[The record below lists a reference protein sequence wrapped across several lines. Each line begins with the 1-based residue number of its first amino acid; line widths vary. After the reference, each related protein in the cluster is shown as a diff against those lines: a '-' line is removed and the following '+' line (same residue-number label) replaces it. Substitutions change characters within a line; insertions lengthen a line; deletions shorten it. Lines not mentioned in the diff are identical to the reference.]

1 MSISPEQ
8 FHHFTNPMPDAMCLL
23 SADGRIL
30 AVNDATSRFVKTDS
44 SILHGMTLYDLVAD
58 SSDKVEQNLRNW
70 ARSREMTPG
79 PLQVRIGNENILPCN
94 CSGCLV
100 DLKTSYSPATLLVRL
115 QSREHF
121 SKSFTVLNKK
131 IALLQNEIIVRR
143 KTESALAKSKA
154 EFEAMFNAI
163 TDAVMFADT
172 ERRVVLNNPAVYTMF
187 GYSDAELIGHTTEML
202 YANKEDFLDQG
213 RRRYRTD
220 QQSERGAYEVQYRR
234 KDGSVFWTETIGAQ
248 VKNSTGHTIGFIA
261 LFRDI
266 TERKKTEQELQNY
279 RLHLEE
285 LVKERTHALENSNK
299 ELESYSYSIAH
310 DLRSPLRAIG
320 GYCQIIKED
329 ASERLNSEDKEN
341 LQRVIDS
348 TAHMA
353 NLIDDI
359 LELSRVARTSLQMDE
374 LDLSAICH
382 DISAALSMSD
392 TKRVVEW
399 RIQPGLKAHGDY
411 QLMYIV
417 LSNLLSNAW
426 KFTKNKSTA
435 VIQFGCSEDE
445 DNQKVFYV
453 RDNGAGFDMQY
464 INKLFGLFQR
474 LHDPKEFEGTG
485 IGLATVQR
493 IIHRHFGWV
502 KVEGE
507 LDKGAC
513 VYFYLPQRV

>member
-1 MSISPEQ
+1 MSPEQ
-8 FHHFTNPMPDAMCLL
+8 FHQFTNPMPDAMCLL

-30 AVNDATSRFVKTDS
+30 AVNDATSRFVKSDS
-44 SILHGMTLYDLVAD
+44 GTLHGMTLFDLVAD
-58 SSDKVEQNLRNW
+58 SSDKVKQNLRNW

-79 PLQVRIGNENILPCN
+79 PLQVRIGHEKILPCN

-100 DLKTSYSPATLLVRL
+100 DLKSSHTPATILVRL
-115 QSREHF
+115 QTREHF
-121 SKSFTVLNKK
+121 SKSFSVLNKK
-131 IALLQNEIIVRR
+131 IAQLQKEIIVRR
-143 KTESALAKSKA
+143 KIETALAKSKA

-163 TDAVMFADT
+163 SDAVLFVDT
-172 ERRVVLNNPAVYTMF
+172 DRRIVMINPSVYTMF
-187 GYSDAELIGHTTEML
+187 GYSDEDLVGHTTEIL
-202 YANKEDFLDQG
+202 YADKEDFLDQG

-220 QQSERGAYEVQYRR
+220 QQSAPGAYEVRYKRNN
-234 KDGSVFWTETIGAQ
+234 GSVFWSETIGTQ
-248 VKNSTGHTIGFIA
+248 VKDSAGHTIGFIA
-261 LFRDI
+261 LIRDI
-266 TERKKTEQELQNY
+266 SERKKTEQELMDH

-329 ASERLNSEDKEN
+329 ASERLNSEDKKN

-353 NLIDDI
+353 TLIDDI
-359 LELSRVARTSLQMDE
+359 LELSRVARTTLHMDE

-392 TKRVVEW
+392 ARRKVEW
-399 RIQPGLKAHGDY
+399 RIQPRLKAYGDY

-417 LSNLLSNAW
+417 LSNLMSNAW
-426 KFTKNKSTA
+426 KFTQNKSPT
-435 VIQFGCSEDE
+435 VIEFGSTEDTHGE
-445 DNQKVFYV
+445 NVFFI

-464 INKLFGLFQR
+464 ANKLFGLFQR
-474 LHDPKEFEGTG
+474 LHNSQEYEGTG

-493 IIHRHFGWV
+493 IISRHFGWV

-513 VYFYLPQRV
+513 VYFYLPQKS